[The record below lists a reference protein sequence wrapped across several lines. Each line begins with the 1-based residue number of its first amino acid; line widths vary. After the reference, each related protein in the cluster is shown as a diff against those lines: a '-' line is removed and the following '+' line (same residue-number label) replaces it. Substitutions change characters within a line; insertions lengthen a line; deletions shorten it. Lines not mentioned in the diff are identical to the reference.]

1 MSNSAI
7 DIYGAYVDNYKNKLI
22 NGNFDIWQRGRA
34 LSGATYSESDT
45 LPVTENIY
53 LADRWFRGATSSDT
67 PTFGF
72 TAEQGVF
79 NDTDF
84 GTNGIKI
91 KSKPEYY
98 MQFASSFDAGHASQ
112 SAGLGQRIENARTLS
127 GKQVTLSFWAKGSVS
142 GDITARI
149 SQNFGSGSGVSDQVD
164 VSQNLIRLTTSWLR
178 YTLTFDLPNVTGM
191 TFSANNDDYVE
202 VFFHT
207 YCAREYLGLTGTINS
222 GATVDYNGIVSL
234 SEVQLEEGPVGSF
247 FDRRFAGTEYAMCQR
262 YFEHGIVDYTTSSD
276 GTSNYVRV
284 PFSVVKKDY
293 AHNWDS
299 GAYVPVS
306 GTTLGAS
313 LSNLNYEDNN
323 YTFRHSI
330 AGLSGSDGVATA
342 GDENLDFNNSGITHV
357 TPDGFSLWFDTNT
370 GSPAITRLRGAWVVD
385 AEL

>member
-142 GDITARI
+142 W
-149 SQNFGSGSGVSDQVD
+149 S
-164 VSQNLIRLTTSWLR
+164 LTPEPEPK
-178 YTLTFDLPNVTGM
+178 F
-191 TFSANNDDYVE
+191 
-202 VFFHT
+202 
-207 YCAREYLGLTGTINS
+207 
-222 GATVDYNGIVSL
+222 
-234 SEVQLEEGPVGSF
+234 
-247 FDRRFAGTEYAMCQR
+247 
-262 YFEHGIVDYTTSSD
+262 
-276 GTSNYVRV
+276 
-284 PFSVVKKDY
+284 
-293 AHNWDS
+293 
-299 GAYVPVS
+299 
-306 GTTLGAS
+306 
-313 LSNLNYEDNN
+313 
-323 YTFRHSI
+323 
-330 AGLSGSDGVATA
+330 
-342 GDENLDFNNSGITHV
+342 
-357 TPDGFSLWFDTNT
+357 
-370 GSPAITRLRGAWVVD
+370 
-385 AEL
+385 